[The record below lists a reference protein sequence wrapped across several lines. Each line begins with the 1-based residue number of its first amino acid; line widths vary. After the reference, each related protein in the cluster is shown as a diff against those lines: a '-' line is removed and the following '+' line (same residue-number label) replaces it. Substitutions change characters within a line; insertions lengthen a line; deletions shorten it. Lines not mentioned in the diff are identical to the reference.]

1 MRPASWPTSDPPGRI
16 PSWPTSTTAVRL
28 KFANN
33 AAIAADGTVYF
44 SDTST
49 RFRIEHYRQDLLE
62 HRPNGRV
69 FRYHPSAAGL
79 ELVADGLYFPNGVAL
94 APDES
99 FLLVAQTAGYD
110 IVRIPLTGPAAGR
123 PEPFVSNLPGLP
135 DNMSPA
141 PDGSYWVAFPSP
153 RLPLV
158 DRMMPHPAS
167 RRVAARLPERL
178 QPAAQ
183 RYGLVARIGADGAIL
198 QTLHGPAGSY
208 REIVGVRQ
216 HDGWLYLGSLAETA
230 VGRVRLS
237 L

>member
-1 MRPASWPTSDPPGRI
+1 M
-16 PSWPTSTTAVRL
+16 
-28 KFANN
+28 
-33 AAIAADGTVYF
+33 
-44 SDTST
+44 
-49 RFRIEHYRQDLLE
+49 
-62 HRPNGRV
+62 
-69 FRYHPSAAGL
+69 
-79 ELVADGLYFPNGVAL
+79 
-94 APDES
+94 AP
-99 FLLVAQTAGYD
+99 
-110 IVRIPLTGPAAGR
+110 
-123 PEPFVSNLPGLP
+123 NLPGLP

-178 QPAAQ
+178 QPAAAS
-183 RYGLVARIGADGAIL
+183 YGLVARIGADGAIL